1 MVILSSCTLLLTLLQ
16 DGHTPYVI
24 ALRSA
29 NPDMVE
35 YAKSLKHDTAAATD
49 PPDAPPADY
58 DVTAPTSRAAVNNS
72 ETSVTSSV
80 FPVNMRIQS
89 WEDVLTQSRGDVAA
103 PTSGSVSRQQN
114 KVSGR

>member
-1 MVILSSCTLLLTLLQ
+1 MLLTLLQ
-16 DGHTPYVI
+16 EGNTPYVI

-35 YAKSLKHDTAAATD
+35 YAKSLKHDTAAAAAD

-58 DVTAPTSRAAVNNS
+58 DVTAPTSRTAGNNS
-72 ETSVTSSV
+72 ETSV

-89 WEDVLTQSRGDVAA
+89 WEDVLTQSRGDVTA
-103 PTSGSVSRQQN
+103 PTSGSVSRRQN
-114 KVSGR
+114 KVSSR

>member
-1 MVILSSCTLLLTLLQ
+1 MTLLQ
-16 DGHTPYVI
+16 NGNTPYII

-35 YAKSLKHDTAAATD
+35 YAKSLKHDTAAAAAD

-58 DVTAPTSRAAVNNS
+58 DVTAPTSRAAGNNS

-89 WEDVLTQSRGDVAA
+89 WEDVLTQSRGDVTA
-103 PTSGSVSRQQN
+103 PTSGSVSRRQN
-114 KVSGR
+114 KVSS